1 MIRNHLPLLAAF
13 ALAACG
19 GNPLNFAGTTPA
31 PVDPGELGEEA
42 PITGVAVPAV
52 VAQHLKK
59 ATYTPGAPTMKIDLR
74 TLDGTPLEATY
85 QRAAQF
91 DAAGFEAYTVQETRS
106 QRQFL
111 ALFKRGNA
119 VEAGVVAD
127 GGQFVNYFGGGTFA
141 RLQPFTLPTPVTP
154 LPTQTNLNPQP
165 TLLATY
171 IGGYVGLLNSGVDV
185 PQPGVPFDPQRSFR
199 VTGEAMINADFNPD
213 NLSLNGGVRN
223 RVINPDPTATAAEGN
238 IPGPIALQD
247 IFFEVTQ
254 ITENGAFSGVVKF
267 DPTKT
272 IGNYAGV
279 FGGTGA
285 AEVAGVTLFKPID
298 GDANTREHGAFVLPK
313 CIVGV
318 VGAVNHP
325 SCP

>member
-1 MIRNHLPLLAAF
+1 MIRKHVPLLAAF

-19 GNPLNFAGTTPA
+19 GNPLNFGGTTPA

-42 PITGVAVPAV
+42 PITGVTVPAR

-111 ALFKRGNA
+111 ALFKRGAA

-171 IGGYVGLLNSGVDV
+171 AGGYVGLLNWGTPV
-185 PQPGVPFDPQRSFR
+185 PHPGAPFDPVRSHR
-199 VTGEAMINADFNPD
+199 VEGDVMINADFNAD
-213 NLSLNGGVRN
+213 NLSINGGVRN
-223 RVINPDPTATAAEGN
+223 RTIVDTGDP
-238 IPGPIALQD
+238 LQD

-254 ITENGAFSGVVKF
+254 ITADGAFSGIVKF
-267 DPTKT
+267 DPQKA

-279 FGGTGA
+279 FGGAGA
-285 AEVAGVTLFKPID
+285 AEVAGVTLLGPID
-298 GDANTREHGAFVLPK
+298 GDATAREHGAFVLPK
-313 CIVGV
+313 CIIGV